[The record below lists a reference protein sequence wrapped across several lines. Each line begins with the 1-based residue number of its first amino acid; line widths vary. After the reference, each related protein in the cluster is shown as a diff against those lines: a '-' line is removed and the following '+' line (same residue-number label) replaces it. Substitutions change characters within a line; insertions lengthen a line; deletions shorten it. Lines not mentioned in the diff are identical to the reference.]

1 VNLSNAFSVLAGSAN
16 PHLAAAIAR
25 ELEVEVGACTL
36 DRFPDGE
43 IMVQLN
49 VPVRRKEVFIVQ
61 PTSPPV
67 NDHLIELLAI
77 ADACR
82 RASAATI
89 TAVVPYFGYARAD
102 KRHGRREPVTGRV
115 VADLLQAVGVGHVV
129 AVDLHTPQI
138 EGFFHVP
145 VDSLTAVP
153 VLCQA
158 LAHDVSSDLVIVST
172 DVGRIQMAASY
183 AQCFGLPVTVLHK
196 RRDSG
201 SQTEV
206 TRIVGDVEGRP
217 CLIVDDIIS
226 TGGTLAESIRT
237 LMSAGARPE
246 IMIAATHGPLLASA
260 RDKLYHP
267 AVREILVTDTVCCA
281 EKDWPR
287 LHVVSVAPLIAR
299 AIKQFLADGSL
310 DEVYGEPLEGA
321 KARRVMTHEATL
333 LS

>member
-1 VNLSNAFSVLAGSAN
+1 LSNAFTVLAGSAN
-16 PHLAAAIAR
+16 PGLAVAIAR
-25 ELEVEVGACTL
+25 ELGVEVGTCTL

-43 IMVQLN
+43 VMVQLN
-49 VPVRRKEVFIVQ
+49 EPVRRKEIFIVQ

-82 RASAATI
+82 RASAANI

-102 KRHGRREPVTGRV
+102 KRHGRREPITGRV
-115 VADLLQAVGVGHVV
+115 VADLLEAVGIAQVV

-153 VLCQA
+153 ALSQA
-158 LAHDVSSDLVIVST
+158 LARHVSSDLVIVST
-172 DVGRIQMAASY
+172 DVGRIEMAASY

-201 SQTEV
+201 SQSEV

-226 TGGTLAESIRT
+226 TGGTLAESIRI
-237 LMSAGARPE
+237 LLSAGARPE
-246 IMIAATHGPLLASA
+246 IMIAATRGPLLESA
-260 RDKLYHP
+260 REKLYHP
-267 AVREILVTDTVCCA
+267 AVREILVTDTVSVA

-287 LHVVSVAPLIAR
+287 LHVISVAPLIAR
-299 AIKQFLADGSL
+299 AITQFLADGSL
-310 DEVYGEPLEGA
+310 DEVYGEPQGGGP
-321 KARRVMTHEATL
+321 ARRVMTHEAAI

>member
-1 VNLSNAFSVLAGSAN
+1 LNNAFTILAGSAN
-16 PHLAAAIAR
+16 PRLAVAIAR
-25 ELEVEVGACTL
+25 ELGVQVGACTL

-43 IMVQLN
+43 VMVQLN
-49 VPVRRKEVFIVQ
+49 EPVRHKEIFIVQ

-82 RASAATI
+82 RASAGNI

-102 KRHGRREPVTGRV
+102 KRHGRREPITGRV
-115 VADLLQAVGVGHVV
+115 VADLLEAVGIAHVV
-129 AVDLHTPQI
+129 AVDLHTRQI

-153 VLCQA
+153 SLCQA
-158 LAHDVSSDLVIVST
+158 LAHHVSSDLVIVST
-172 DVGRIQMAASY
+172 DVGRIEMAASY
-183 AQCFGLPVTVLHK
+183 AQCFDLPVTVLHK

-226 TGGTLAESIRT
+226 TGATLAESIRV
-237 LMSAGARPE
+237 LLSAGARPE
-246 IMIAATHGPLLASA
+246 IMIAATHGPLLTSA
-260 RDKLYHP
+260 REKLCHP
-267 AVREILVTDTVCCA
+267 AVREILVTDTVSGP
-281 EKDWPR
+281 ERDWPR
-287 LHVVSVAPLIAR
+287 LRVISVAPLIAR
-299 AIKQFLADGSL
+299 AITPLLADGSL
-310 DEVYGEPLEGA
+310 DQIYGEPREGTQV
-321 KARRVMTHEATL
+321 RRGMTYEATI

>member
-1 VNLSNAFSVLAGSAN
+1 MSNSFTVLAGSAN
-16 PHLAAAIAR
+16 PALAVAIAR
-25 ELEVEVGACTL
+25 ELGVQVGACML

-43 IMVQLN
+43 VMVRLN
-49 VPVRRKEVFIVQ
+49 EPVRRKEVFIMQ

-82 RASAATI
+82 RASAASI

-102 KRHGRREPVTGRV
+102 KRHGRREPITSRV

-153 VLCQA
+153 TLCQA
-158 LAHDVSSDLVIVST
+158 LADRVSSDLVIVAT
-172 DVGRIQMAASY
+172 DVGAIQMAASY
-183 AQCFGLPVTVLHK
+183 AQRLGLPVTVLHK
-196 RRDSG
+196 RRESG

-206 TRIVGDVEGRP
+206 TRIVGDVAGRP

-226 TGGTLAESIRT
+226 TGGTLAESIRV
-237 LMSAGARPE
+237 LLSAGARPE
-246 IMIAATHGPLLASA
+246 MIIAATHGPLLASA
-260 RDKLYHP
+260 REKLSHP
-267 AVREILVTDTVCCA
+267 AVREILVTDTVSVA

-287 LHVVSVAPLIAR
+287 LRVISVAPLIAR
-299 AIKQFLADGSL
+299 AITQFLADGSL
-310 DEVYGEPLEGA
+310 DEVYREPRESA
-321 KARRVMTHEATL
+321 QARRAMTHEATI